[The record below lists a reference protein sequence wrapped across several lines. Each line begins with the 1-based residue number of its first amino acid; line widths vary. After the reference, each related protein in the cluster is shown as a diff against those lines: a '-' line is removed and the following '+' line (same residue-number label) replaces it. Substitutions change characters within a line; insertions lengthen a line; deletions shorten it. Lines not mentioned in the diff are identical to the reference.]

1 MAIIKCTQLHGLADK
16 SDYTCEFLF
25 PPLLSLYDSR
35 LTKRKTGLPTSSC
48 GPSEHPHLNFL
59 LCDLTLC
66 SPCSI
71 EANVVVIAS
80 CIPTLQPL
88 LEIILGKRALGSYS
102 QGKSD
107 QYKNSSNF
115 PSTFHRSKQ
124 SKTHDDLGFT
134 NIDNQESQESILP
147 TDDHGKKSH
156 PLGHIHRK
164 DDVTVEYEPS
174 TPKAGPGYTPW

>member
-1 MAIIKCTQLHGLADK
+1 ML
-16 SDYTCEFLF
+16 
-25 PPLLSLYDSR
+25 R
-35 LTKRKTGLPTSSC
+35 
-48 GPSEHPHLNFL
+48 
-59 LCDLTLC
+59 DLTLC

-134 NIDNQESQESILP
+134 NIDNQESQENILP
-147 TDDHGKKSH
+147 TDDHGKNIH

-174 TPKAGPGYTPW
+174 TAKSGPGYTSW